1 MRRGILMGIEALTGV
16 LLLCVLVFF
25 ALGAPV
31 ALALGGIAMSIGY
44 MVWGD
49 GIFNVIPTTLEATYF
64 SFVLLAIPLYI
75 YMGQLLTKSGIGDA
89 MFNATQ
95 MVIGKVRGS
104 LAISVIGVCS
114 MIGAMVGI
122 IGAGIMTSGSIALKP
137 MLDRGYNRQ
146 LALGVIMA
154 GGALGIL
161 IPPSIPMIM
170 FAATTQNSVG
180 RMFLGAMMPALL
192 TIAMLIVY
200 VVISCRLDPSRAPLD
215 REQED
220 VPELSAKE
228 KFRIA
233 RDGFF
238 AILLIVA
245 VLGSIISGIATP
257 TESGAIGVVGA
268 ILLAI
273 LFKRFKLDMFRTAGM
288 HTATLVS
295 VAMWIIFGASVFSN
309 FHLLMGVQAM
319 VADFTGSL
327 DLPPLAIVIMFQII
341 MLLLGFI
348 IDEFII
354 VLMCAP
360 LFTPI
365 VVSMGYDPIWF
376 GVLMIIN
383 ILVAVQTPPYG
394 FALFYLKGIA
404 PADVRMADI
413 YRTVAPFIM
422 VNLVVL
428 VLCMIFPQII
438 LWLPNLVMGGPG

>member
-95 MVIGKVRGS
+95 MVIGRVRGS

-215 REQED
+215 REQEH

-273 LFKRFKLDMFRTAGM
+273 VFKRFKLDMFRAAGM

-404 PADVRMADI
+404 PADVSMADI
-413 YRTVAPFIM
+413 YRSVAPFIL

>member
-1 MRRGILMGIEALTGV
+1 LRRGILMGIEALTGV

-404 PADVRMADI
+404 PADVSMADI
-413 YRTVAPFIM
+413 YRSVAPFIM

>member
-1 MRRGILMGIEALTGV
+1 MDIELLTGV
-16 LLLCVLVFF
+16 LLLCILIFF
-25 ALGAPV
+25 ALGAAV
-31 ALALGGIAMSIGY
+31 GLALGGIAMAIGY
-44 MVWGD
+44 MTWGE
-49 GIFNVIPTTLEATYF
+49 GIFNVIPTTLESTFF
-64 SFVLLAIPLYI
+64 SFILLAIPLYI

-89 MFNATQ
+89 MFNASQ
-95 MVIGKVRGS
+95 LLIGRVRGS

-122 IGAGIMTSGSIALKP
+122 IGAGIMTSGSIALRP
-137 MLDRGYNRQ
+137 MLDRGYNRR

-154 GGALGIL
+154 GGGLGIL

-170 FAATTQNSVG
+170 FAAATQNSVG

-192 TIAMLIVY
+192 TIVLLITY
-200 VVISCRLDPSRAPLD
+200 VVVSCWLNPSRAPKDDEHDDAPD
-215 REQED
+215 RTPRQTFVILRD
-220 VPELSAKE
+220 GLSAL
-228 KFRIA
+228 
-233 RDGFF
+233 
-238 AILLIVA
+238 LLIFV

-257 TESGAIGVVGA
+257 TESGAIGVFGA

-273 LFKRFKLDMFRTAGM
+273 LYKRFRPAMFQSAGLQ
-288 HTATLVS
+288 TATLVS

-309 FHLLMGVQAM
+309 FHLLMGVQSM
-319 VADFTGSL
+319 VADLAASL
-327 DLPPLAIVIMFQII
+327 DLPPIMIIILFQVI

-365 VVSMGYDPIWF
+365 AVSMGYDPIWF
-376 GVLMIIN
+376 GVLMILN
-383 ILVAVQTPPYG
+383 ILIAVQTPPYG

-404 PADVRMADI
+404 PPDVGMGEI
-413 YRTVAPFIM
+413 YRSVTPFVA

-428 VLCMIFPQII
+428 ILCMVFPEIV
-438 LWLPNLVMGGPG
+438 LWLPNKVMG